1 MTKILKADR
10 QGMCLNIIKVI
21 YNKFIDNILPSSF
34 LLGSGTRQG
43 YPLSPV
49 LFHIV
54 SEALT
59 TATREEKEKKSKL
72 QRKESNWHCLRT
84 T

>member
-1 MTKILKADR
+1 MTKILKVDR

-21 YNKFIDNILPSSF
+21 YNKFTDNILLSSF

-43 YPLSPV
+43 YPLSPI

-54 SEALT
+54 SEVLT
-59 TATREEKEKKSKL
+59 TAIREEKEKKSKL
-72 QRKESNWHCLRT
+72 QRKESNCHCLKMT
-84 T
+84 